1 MGRGLWI
8 INGCPAARGRC
19 SGRDRPSGLRRGVS
33 HVITQEGSQ
42 MVRFFLLD
50 YPQVFLETER
60 LQMEPVLV
68 AAITAAILL
77 LTPNFS
83 IALCTWK

>member
-1 MGRGLWI
+1 
-8 INGCPAARGRC
+8 
-19 SGRDRPSGLRRGVS
+19 
-33 HVITQEGSQ
+33 

-60 LQMEPVLV
+60 FQMEPVLV